1 MTDTLNDKLVNDK
14 RVHDKH
20 GVPVRI
26 GDTIRVLSLP
36 VTDLPAEEQQVL
48 NTFLGQTFQIESI
61 EYDSAEV
68 SQNFGT
74 GDDEHWHTLF
84 LWPEEFEK
92 V

>member
-1 MTDTLNDKLVNDK
+1 MTTTLND
-14 RVHDKH
+14 RH
-20 GVPVRI
+20 GVPVSA

-36 VTDLPAEEQQVL
+36 VTDLPEEEQQAV
-48 NTFLGQTFQIESI
+48 NTFLGQTFRIERI
-61 EYDSAEV
+61 EYDCAEV
-68 SQNFGT
+68 SQRFGN